1 MRLRRSPGLRTG
13 VLLMALIAV
22 VVLGLGATIIASRF
36 SDARDAGQSVAS
48 TLQPAADASN
58 DLDVAIGEMDRGV
71 RGYVITGRA
80 TSLSTYAEGF
90 KRSAAD
96 LAELERLLA
105 GSEQPLNELATNVA
119 DARGVWLKVAARPT
133 IDAVRSG
140 DRTAAVELVGS
151 AKAEQAFAVLQA
163 QSLFLDNQIDVRR
176 ASEFAG
182 LTEFSRQ
189 LAWALFGSGVALLL
203 VFVAAVI
210 FVSKGVVSP
219 LKQLGLQLRAVAPGA
234 RSS

>member
-96 LAELERLLA
+96 LAELER
-105 GSEQPLNELATNVA
+105 
-119 DARGVWLKVAARPT
+119 AAAP
-133 IDAVRSG
+133 VRSNRSMNWPPTW
-140 DRTAAVELVGS
+140 RTRGESGSRSPPGQRSTRFAAAIGRLRWNWWGQPKPNRPS
-151 AKAEQAFAVLQA
+151 PCCKPNRCSSTTKLMCAG
-163 QSLFLDNQIDVRR
+163 R
-176 ASEFAG
+176 AN
-182 LTEFSRQ
+182 
-189 LAWALFGSGVALLL
+189 
-203 VFVAAVI
+203 
-210 FVSKGVVSP
+210 SP
-219 LKQLGLQLRAVAPGA
+219 G
-234 RSS
+234 